1 MYMSQ
6 TGCETKQVSMGGE
19 ELGGIPGPIL
29 RIEIEQICRRD
40 EVSRIRDKNLS
51 ESGQTQSSYAEIDI
65 GREANPVRTPSSSNS
80 RTSWRRAPNGSR
92 KFLNT
97 YRALS
102 QIRISEN
109 GE

>member
-1 MYMSQ
+1 M
-6 TGCETKQVSMGGE
+6 SMGGE

-65 GREANPVRTPSSSNS
+65 GREANPVGTASSSNS

-92 KFLNT
+92 SSLILIVHYHKSGSLKMA
-97 YRALS
+97 RAHA
-102 QIRISEN
+102 
-109 GE
+109 